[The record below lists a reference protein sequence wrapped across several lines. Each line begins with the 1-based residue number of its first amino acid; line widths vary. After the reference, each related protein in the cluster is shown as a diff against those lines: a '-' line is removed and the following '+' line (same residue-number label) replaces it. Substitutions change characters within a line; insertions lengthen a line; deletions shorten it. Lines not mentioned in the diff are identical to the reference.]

1 VTRSRAYHHGD
12 LRAALIATAI
22 DLIEER
28 GVRSF
33 SLAEASRRLGVAVSA
48 PYAHFADR
56 EELLVA
62 IGVHAYELFA
72 AELLPEIDR
81 SRPPAERLAVMAR
94 AYVRFAGVHRPLFEV
109 RIEAELDRDRHQ
121 ELKAAEAPIGAAFEE
136 CVGAL
141 SDTDDSAAVL
151 ATALEATVQGHA
163 MFLLH
168 GEFGEGP
175 ESIELAAER
184 AVLAVAALLEGRH
197 VLGGVPGL

>member
-1 VTRSRAYHHGD
+1 MTRTGAYHHGD

-22 DLIEER
+22 DLIEEH

-33 SLAEASRRLGVAVSA
+33 SLAAASRRLGVAVSA

-72 AELLPEIDR
+72 AELLPEVDR
-81 SRPPAERLAVMAR
+81 GRPPAERLAVMAR
-94 AYVRFAGVHRPLFEV
+94 AYVRFAGLHRALFEV
-109 RIEAELDRDRHQ
+109 RIEAGLDGTRHEELR
-121 ELKAAEAPIGAAFEE
+121 AAEAPIGEAFEE

-141 SDTDDSAAVL
+141 SDDVHSATVL

-175 ESIELAAER
+175 AAIEVAAER

-197 VLGGVPGL
+197 VLRAAAGP